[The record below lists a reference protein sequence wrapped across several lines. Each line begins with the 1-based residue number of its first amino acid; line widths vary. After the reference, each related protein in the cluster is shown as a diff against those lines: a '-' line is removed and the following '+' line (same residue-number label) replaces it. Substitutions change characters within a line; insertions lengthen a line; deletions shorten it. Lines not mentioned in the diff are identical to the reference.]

1 MTAYEEIALI
11 GHESKDI
18 YVRAVI
24 EFKENNGKK
33 LSLVSG
39 TSISIPRNATTRL
52 FMELLRQARKRNPGD
67 VQCSSQ
73 QLIILYLN

>member
-24 EFKENNGKK
+24 EIKENLISTMEK

-39 TSISIPRNATTRL
+39 TSISIPRRCNH
-52 FMELLRQARKRNPGD
+52 
-67 VQCSSQ
+67 
-73 QLIILYLN
+73 

>member
-1 MTAYEEIALI
+1 MTVYEEIALI

-24 EFKENNGKK
+24 EFKENLISTMEKK
-33 LSLVSG
+33 YLVSG

-52 FMELLRQARKRNPGD
+52 FMELLRQARQRILATYNVHPG
-67 VQCSSQ
+67 S
-73 QLIILYLN
+73 